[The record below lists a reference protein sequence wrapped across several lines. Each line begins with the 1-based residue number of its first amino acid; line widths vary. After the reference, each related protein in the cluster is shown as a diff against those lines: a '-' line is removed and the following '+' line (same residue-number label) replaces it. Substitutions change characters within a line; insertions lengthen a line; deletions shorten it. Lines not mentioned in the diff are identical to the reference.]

1 MIAVPDNVS
10 GVKLSSWDIQ
20 RAWWQHA
27 SANPESWGFHSGV
40 NFNCQDVLSNW
51 SHQWPLCLFSKYC
64 QFFGIWQVWISQP
77 RSSTFWALIL
87 SFNNRWT
94 SQSDLLHLGLNLFL
108 SAISGTRFLV
118 QWDLVLLHSW
128 FVPLNIFMFYTFSS
142 GCEVDASS
150 PRLPILQ
157 FCIRDQPVTANTYS
171 RSYCV
176 KFTYCGK
183 LFSLNHETIFC
194 V

>member
-1 MIAVPDNVS
+1 MQVPILKVGDSVLGWISIARMYYPTGLTIDHCIRLPN
-10 GVKLSSWDIQ
+10 I
-20 RAWWQHA
+20 
-27 SANPESWGFHSGV
+27 AN
-40 NFNCQDVLSNW
+40 
-51 SHQWPLCLFSKYC
+51 
-64 QFFGIWQVWISQP
+64 FFGIWQVWISQT

-87 SFNNRWT
+87 SFNNKWT

-108 SAISGTRFLV
+108 SAISGTRILV
-118 QWDLVLLHSW
+118 QRNLVLLHSW
-128 FVPLNIFMFYTFSS
+128 FVPHKIYMFYTFSS
-142 GCEVDASS
+142 GCEVDATS

-171 RSYCV
+171 RNHCV

-183 LFSLNHETIFC
+183 LFSLNHEIIFC